1 MIKHVGRHN
10 NKKVV
15 ILFKTVPG
23 EDHMCLVIYPDTL
36 PRHIHDDIMKALESD
51 VGQQAKDFAD
61 YLFRYTMSDGENCLS
76 TLHKEG
82 MIKKV
87 PTNQVIVTPDAKSTV
102 RLDEL
107 NSILAKM
114 AMGEEAIKE
123 LADLDRNTGLTGK
136 KNAKPKMKDLGEVN
150 TPRQSRSQ
158 PADVDTNISIDAVL
172 TDAQLAAQRM
182 AQAQR
187 MTLEAKQLL
196 AEADRLQKEATQLS
210 GATSENGTKTKKT
223 TKRKAKE
230 A

>member
-10 NKKVV
+10 NKRIV

-23 EDHMCLVIYPDTL
+23 EDHMCLVAYPDTL
-36 PRHIHDDIMKALESD
+36 PRHIHDDVMTALESD
-51 VGQQAKDFAD
+51 VGQQSKEFAE
-61 YLFRYTMSDGENCLS
+61 YLFRYTMSSGENCLH

-87 PTNQVIVTPDAKSTV
+87 PTNQVIVTPDAKSTI

-107 NSILAKM
+107 NGILAKM

-123 LADLDRNTGLTGK
+123 LAELDKGLGMSGK
-136 KNAKPKMKDLGEVN
+136 KRRQPEMKDLGELN
-150 TPRQSRSQ
+150 APSASRSK
-158 PADVDTNISIDAVL
+158 PADVDTNISINDVL
-172 TDAQLAAQRM
+172 TDDQLAAQRV

-187 MTLEAKQLL
+187 MIIEANQLL
-196 AEADRLQKEATQLS
+196 AEAKRLEQEAGQLS
-210 GATSENGTKTKKT
+210 GATAKNGKKTKSKKSQT
-223 TKRKAKE
+223 KE